1 MRGLLTIAI
10 LIFCV
15 FGAAAQKKEIALAKD
30 WVKKGTN
37 LPQAEQMMRK
47 LLGDSAN
54 RTNEKIWMV
63 LFEVIKK
70 QYDQGNERLYLR
82 QPCDTATQFVLGK
95 KMFTILE
102 GLDSLDSRPDAK
114 GRVRPKLRDKNAE
127 LLNDYRVNLFNGG
140 VYFINKHAYG
150 DAYDFFHTY
159 LDCADQPLFTRYQYA
174 ERDKQIP
181 QAAYWAV
188 YCGYKLKN
196 PLATLRH
203 ADLALKDTVHY
214 NYMLQYLAET
224 YKIEKDTT
232 RYIEMLK
239 EGFEKYPKFPFFFSR
254 LIAYYSDKSDLTK
267 AMEVTDRALAVDST
281 SVIFRFAKS
290 SLLLGIGRYSECI
303 RLCDE
308 LIAANDSLADAYLNA
323 GLAYFD
329 QGVELDKSTQVS
341 ARRKQAIL
349 TYYQKA
355 LPYLEKYRALVPEQW
370 NKWGIPLYTIYLN
383 LNMGKEF
390 DEIDRMLKSDR

>member
-1 MRGLLTIAI
+1 
-10 LIFCV
+10 
-15 FGAAAQKKEIALAKD
+15 
-30 WVKKGTN
+30 
-37 LPQAEQMMRK
+37 
-47 LLGDSAN
+47 
-54 RTNEKIWMV
+54 
-63 LFEVIKK
+63 
-70 QYDQGNERLYLR
+70 
-82 QPCDTATQFVLGK
+82 
-95 KMFTILE
+95 
-102 GLDSLDSRPDAK
+102 
-114 GRVRPKLRDKNAE
+114 
-127 LLNDYRVNLFNGG
+127 
-140 VYFINKHAYG
+140 
-150 DAYDFFHTY
+150 
-159 LDCADQPLFTRYQYA
+159 
-174 ERDKQIP
+174 
-181 QAAYWAV
+181 
-188 YCGYKLKN
+188 
-196 PLATLRH
+196 
-203 ADLALKDTVHY
+203 
-214 NYMLQYLAET
+214 
-224 YKIEKDTT
+224 
-232 RYIEMLK
+232 
-239 EGFEKYPKFPFFFSR
+239 
-254 LIAYYSDKSDLTK
+254 
-267 AMEVTDRALAVDST
+267 MEVTDRALAVDST